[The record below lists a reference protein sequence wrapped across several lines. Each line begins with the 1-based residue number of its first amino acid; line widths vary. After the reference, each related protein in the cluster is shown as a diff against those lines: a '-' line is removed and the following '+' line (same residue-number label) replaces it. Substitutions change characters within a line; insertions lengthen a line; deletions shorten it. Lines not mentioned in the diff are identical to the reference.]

1 MYQHKNRQKVS
12 GQVFCGQMR
21 PLFSWFLGKKKDV
34 WFRMPKMRKTISAVI
49 GERCKIQRCHGLGN
63 LLICEAAEIFV
74 KDSLAEILQLVSYV
88 PEQLKHAV
96 KNKVLHSVLYIINE
110 ITSWADSCGPQVCAL
125 PVFFLM
131 FLSVLRSSSEVR
143 RHQIQLCPKLT
154 SLQSVAKL

>member
-1 MYQHKNRQKVS
+1 MQPETVLQKRQAMYQHKNRQKVS

-96 KNKVLHSVLYIINE
+96 KNKVDVTQCE
-110 ITSWADSCGPQVCAL
+110 TC
-125 PVFFLM
+125 
-131 FLSVLRSSSEVR
+131 
-143 RHQIQLCPKLT
+143 LCPNFKSIFHCKGQNT
-154 SLQSVAKL
+154 SLITQT